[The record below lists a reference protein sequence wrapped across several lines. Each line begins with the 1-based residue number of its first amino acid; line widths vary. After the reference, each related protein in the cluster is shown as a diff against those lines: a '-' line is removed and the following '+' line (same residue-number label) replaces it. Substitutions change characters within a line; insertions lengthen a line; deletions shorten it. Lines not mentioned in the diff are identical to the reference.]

1 MLDGEEAQGGAIGR
15 FLAAAHIPGE

>member
-15 FLAAAHIPGE
+15 FLAAAHMPGE